1 MEKLLGLVS
10 HKTKWLLP
18 QLIWRPVLLLQ
29 MKCKS
34 IIFYAWFCHNFYF
47 GYIERKY
54 SPYCCP
60 GRDGL
65 KIQWNGFLKKHSHH
79 CLIKNIH
86 NWDNNIYEAN
96 KKPGSR
102 FETCCLLIFLNEC
115 LSIYKL
121 QLISNNYYAV
131 WVTFFHMTFG
141 CIPCLMRTSPES
153 CMW

>member
-1 MEKLLGLVS
+1 MTPTSIDLAACTPFTNEMQINYFLCLVLSQLLF
-10 HKTKWLLP
+10 WLHRKK
-18 QLIWRPVLLLQ
+18 IFTLLLSRQ
-29 MKCKS
+29 R
-34 IIFYAWFCHNFYF
+34 WFKNTVEWFPQ
-47 GYIERKY
+47 KY
-54 SPYCCP
+54 
-60 GRDGL
+60 
-65 KIQWNGFLKKHSHH
+65 SHH

-102 FETCCLLIFLNEC
+102 FETCCPLIFLNEC

-121 QLISNNYYAV
+121 QLISNNYHAV